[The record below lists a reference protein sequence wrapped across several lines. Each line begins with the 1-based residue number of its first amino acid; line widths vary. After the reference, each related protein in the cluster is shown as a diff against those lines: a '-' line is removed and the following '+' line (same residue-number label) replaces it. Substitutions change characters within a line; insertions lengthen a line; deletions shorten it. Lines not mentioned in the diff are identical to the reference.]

1 MRIFKLKHFARF
13 ARRENIADASLQE
26 AVARAERGL
35 VDADLGGGLIKQR
48 VARQGRGRSG
58 GFRVLLAYR
67 SEERT
72 VFLYGF
78 AKSDLDNID
87 PLELAT
93 LREVSAGWLA
103 ATPTQIDEAL
113 EKGYLIEVQE

>member
-1 MRIFKLKHFARF
+1 MRIFKLKLFARF

-26 AVARAERGL
+26 AVARAEPGR

-93 LREVSAGWLA
+93 LGEVSAGWLA